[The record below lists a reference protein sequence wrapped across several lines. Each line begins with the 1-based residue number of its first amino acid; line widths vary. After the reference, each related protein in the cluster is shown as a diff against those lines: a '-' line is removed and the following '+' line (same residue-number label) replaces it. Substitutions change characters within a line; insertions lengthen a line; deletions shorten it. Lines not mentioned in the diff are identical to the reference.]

1 MNFKNVVLDITSSS
15 NLHELQLFEEVDAE
29 LLHKLIHSDLLKAT
43 SRTRSGVTYEN
54 EKEQLMKLSKKVKNN
69 SLTVK
74 YLLTSYKIGRVFPEK
89 GLSLGSLRREIRHTL
104 CNNKYV
110 DIDIENC
117 HPQLLLQICKANDI
131 PVNYLEQYVNNRKQI
146 LQDVTKHYNCTR
158 DDAKLLFIILAYYG
172 SFNKWTGNVNNLPPT
187 KFISDYITELKMIGV
202 MIANSN
208 PELVDTV
215 KKLEKKN
222 ETGTVVSLFLQQKE
236 RELLELIYNYLNHQL
251 QLNNKC
257 VLCFDGIMIPI
268 AKYRENLLNE
278 VSAHILERTGFQL
291 TFTTKAFDQHYLDE
305 LDESLLETS
314 FEYMAREFE
323 KNHCKIVMN
332 GIYIKEPIDSS
343 DQFKFF
349 TKSDLTNAYE
359 HLSFT
364 NDKGEEESFIKKW
377 TTKNNK
383 IRKYESMG
391 IYPPPLQCPDNVFNL
406 WIPFYCETLTEPYE
420 KNQEGLQFMLN
431 HIKILCNNDL
441 SVYNYILKWIGQMIQ
456 FPAQKTICPTFIS
469 DEGAG
474 KGSFLNLLR
483 KMLGQSK
490 IFETVQPER
499 DVWGTFN
506 PRMADCFLVNIN
518 ELKKKSTTDSM
529 NIIKGLITDPAL
541 TIYPKGINPYDST
554 SFHRFIITTNSTDP
568 IPTHAKDRRNL
579 IIRSSDELLGNDDYF
594 TKFRTL
600 LSDESVVRTC
610 FDFFK
615 SIPNLENFNKIKKP
629 ITKYQNELRKMNL
642 SPIELF
648 LIDMCETASK
658 DKLELVSKDI
668 YNAFQ
673 EFCNS
678 NNIEYN
684 TTVQKLSTSINL
696 LNIDGISAGKHTN
709 KGNSKLF
716 DITKIKSHFQL
727 DANNNDVFADDE
739 PVVIPQPPQPIVS
752 KAKKTVTNKPVVNNH
767 FCVDLTDN

>member
-1 MNFKNVVLDITSSS
+1 MNFKNLVLDINSAS
-15 NLHELQLFEEVDAE
+15 NLHELQLVEEVNTE
-29 LLHKLIHSDLLKAT
+29 LLQQLINSNLLRTT
-43 SRTRSGVTYEN
+43 SRKRSGVTYEN
-54 EKEQLMKLSKKVKNN
+54 EKDQLLKLSKKVKANK
-69 SLTVK
+69 LTVK

-104 CNNKYV
+104 CFNKYV

-117 HPQLLLQICKANDI
+117 HPQLLLQLCKANDI
-131 PVNYLEQYVNNRKQI
+131 PVNYLEQYVNNRKAI
-146 LQDVTKHYNCTR
+146 LQEVSQYYNCTR

-172 SFNKWTGNVNNLPPT
+172 SFSKWTGNVNNLPAT

-208 PELVDTV
+208 PDLVDIV

-236 RELLELIYNYLNHQL
+236 REILEVIYNYLTAQL
-251 QLNNKC
+251 QLDNKC

-268 AKYRENLLNE
+268 EKYNDNLLNLLSE
-278 VSAHILERTGFQL
+278 HILNTTGFDL
-291 TFTTKAFDQHYLDE
+291 KFTTKAFDQHLLEQLDDN
-305 LDESLLETS
+305 LVETS

-323 KNHCKIVMN
+323 KTHCKIVMN
-332 GIYIKEPIDSS
+332 GIYIKEPIHSS
-343 DQFKFF
+343 EQFKFF
-349 TKSDLTNAYE
+349 TKAELTNAYE

-383 IRKYESMG
+383 IRNYENME
-391 IYPPPLQCPDNVFNL
+391 IYPHPLKCPDNTFNL
-406 WIPFYCETLTEPYE
+406 WKPFYCDTLTEPYE
-420 KNQEGLQFMLN
+420 KNEEGLQFMLN
-431 HIKILCNNDL
+431 HIKILCNNEL

-474 KGSFLNLLR
+474 KGSFLDLLR
-483 KMLGQSK
+483 KMLGQTK

-506 PRMADCFLVNIN
+506 PKMADCFLVNIN
-518 ELKKKSTTDSM
+518 ELKKKSTTDSI

-541 TIYPKGINPYDST
+541 TIYPKGINPYDTISY
-554 SFHRFIITTNSTDP
+554 HRFIITTNSKDP
-568 IPTHAKDRRNL
+568 MPTHAKDRRNL
-579 IIRSSDELLGNDDYF
+579 IIRSSDELLGNDAYF

-600 LSDESVVRTC
+600 LADESVVRTC

-648 LIDMCETASK
+648 LIDMCETSSK
-658 DKLELVSKDI
+658 DKLELLSKDI

-684 TTVQKLSTSINL
+684 TSVQKLSTSINL
-696 LNIDGISAGKHTN
+696 LNIDGISTGKHTN
-709 KGNSKLF
+709 KGNSKIF
-716 DITKIKSHFQL
+716 DITKIKTHFQL
-727 DANNNDVFADDE
+727 DDDKDVFTDE
-739 PVVIPQPPQPIVS
+739 PVVIPIVAKPKLTKQ
-752 KAKKTVTNKPVVNNH
+752 KAINQNDKRFSIDFN
-767 FCVDLTDN
+767 DN